1 MSLNII
7 VNTDITETAKE
18 LLKLIAEEKKSKDDW
33 KSILIKLIY
42 QHFLRSVGGGSVIV
56 TYTIDLEVN

>member
-18 LLKLIAEEKKSKDDW
+18 LLKLINEEEGISK
-33 KSILIKLIY
+33 Y
-42 QHFLRSVGGGSVIV
+42 
-56 TYTIDLEVN
+56 N

>member
-18 LLKLIAEEKKSKDDW
+18 LLKLIAEEEKNQKM
-33 KSILIKLIY
+33 I
-42 QHFLRSVGGGSVIV
+42 
-56 TYTIDLEVN
+56 

>member
-18 LLKLIAEEKKSKDDW
+18 LLKLIAEEE
-33 KSILIKLIY
+33 IK
-42 QHFLRSVGGGSVIV
+42 Q
-56 TYTIDLEVN
+56 

>member
-18 LLKLIAEEKKSKDDW
+18 LLKLITGEEKK
-33 KSILIKLIY
+33 IK
-42 QHFLRSVGGGSVIV
+42 R
-56 TYTIDLEVN
+56 

>member
-18 LLKLIAEEKKSKDDW
+18 LLKLIAEEENS
-33 KSILIKLIY
+33 SILIKTTYY
-42 QHFLRSVGGGSVIV
+42 QNR
-56 TYTIDLEVN
+56 

>member
-18 LLKLIAEEKKSKDDW
+18 LLKLIAEEEKKSKV
-33 KSILIKLIY
+33 KA
-42 QHFLRSVGGGSVIV
+42 
-56 TYTIDLEVN
+56 T

>member
-18 LLKLIAEEKKSKDDW
+18 LLKLIAEEEKKK
-33 KSILIKLIY
+33 KNLVK
-42 QHFLRSVGGGSVIV
+42 
-56 TYTIDLEVN
+56 